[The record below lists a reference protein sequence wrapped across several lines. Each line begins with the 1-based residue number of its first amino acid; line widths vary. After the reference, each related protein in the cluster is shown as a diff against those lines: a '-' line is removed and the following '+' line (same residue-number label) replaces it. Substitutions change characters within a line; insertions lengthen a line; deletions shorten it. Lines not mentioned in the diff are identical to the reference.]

1 MESLSCVKNAEN
13 LTGKMKHESGM
24 PVLLAVGVAFGWMF
38 LCAAIFL
45 QFERDWDYFKVQKT
59 VSSLLNDCF

>member
-1 MESLSCVKNAEN
+1 MESVNCLKNGEK
-13 LTGKMKHESGM
+13 LKGKMKHESGGGM

-45 QFERDWDYFKVQKT
+45 H
-59 VSSLLNDCF
+59 VSFV